1 MRGSRALSA
10 SVTRV
15 QRVSSS
21 AASAP
26 SAAAACAPSPIT
38 VSVMSA
44 SSAVDVRPDSRA
56 QPRPLMTV
64 MMPDVLMH
72 YQLNVN
78 EITILYM
85 LAWFLALSLLLCT
98 YSDY

>member
-1 MRGSRALSA
+1 
-10 SVTRV
+10 
-15 QRVSSS
+15 
-21 AASAP
+21 
-26 SAAAACAPSPIT
+26 
-38 VSVMSA
+38 MSA